1 MWNLFNLL
9 RRPGKALQQAASPAV
24 LNHAWRLLH
33 NDPGCW
39 VRGLPV
45 DEMERNVIRHVGE
58 LSRELLSGRYRPQ
71 PMRCYEIAKADGGKR
86 LICAPAVR
94 DKLAQRAVL
103 TILEPLGEAVFHES
117 SFGYRPQCSRE
128 MALARLRE
136 GVRRGWVWIGDADIR
151 ACFDTIPNRGV
162 LKELKR
168 LCPERALLR
177 LVRLWLDS
185 LPDRFRPA
193 GPGRG
198 LPQGMV
204 LSPFLCNLY
213 LHRLDCALDRQG
225 IPFVRFADDFVLLGK
240 TENEAQ
246 KALRF
251 ADKQLHQLGLELHPD
266 KTRVLRATPRH
277 SFLGLRLPDSKE
289 RFQP

>member
-1 MWNLFNLL
+1 MEPVQLF
-9 RRPGKALQQAASPAV
+9 RRPGKVLRQAASPAV
-24 LNHAWRLLH
+24 LNHAWRLLRK
-33 NDPGCW
+33 DPGCW

-45 DEMERNVIRHVGE
+45 DDMQRNLIHHVGE

-71 PMRCYEIAKADGGKR
+71 PMRCYEIPKADGGKR

-103 TILEPLGEAVFHES
+103 TVLEPLGEAIFHPA
-117 SFGYRPQCSRE
+117 SFGYRPQCTRE

-136 GVRRGWVWIGDADIR
+136 GVRRGWAWIGDADIR

-193 GPGRG
+193 VPAA
-198 LPQGMV
+198 V
-204 LSPFLCNLY
+204 C
-213 LHRLDCALDRQG
+213 HRAWSCHLFCVTSISTDWTVPWSVKAFPSCALPTISCCWAKPSRKPG
-225 IPFVRFADDFVLLGK
+225 AP
-240 TENEAQ
+240 
-246 KALRF
+246 
-251 ADKQLHQLGLELHPD
+251 
-266 KTRVLRATPRH
+266 
-277 SFLGLRLPDSKE
+277 
-289 RFQP
+289 

>member
-1 MWNLFNLL
+1 MWSLFNLF
-9 RRPGKALQQAASPAV
+9 RRPGKVLQQAASPAV
-24 LNHAWRLLH
+24 LNHAWRLLRK
-33 NDPGCW
+33 DPGCW

-45 DEMERNVIRHVGE
+45 DDMQRNLIHHVGE
-58 LSRELLSGRYRPQ
+58 LSRELLAGRYRPQ
-71 PMRCYEIAKADGGKR
+71 PMRCYEIPKADGGKR

-103 TILEPLGEAVFHES
+103 TVLEPLGEAIFHPA
-117 SFGYRPQCSRE
+117 SFGYRPQCTRE
-128 MALARLRE
+128 MALARIRE
-136 GVRRGWVWIGDADIR
+136 GVRGGWVWIGDADIR
-151 ACFDTIPNRGV
+151 ACFDTLPNRGV

-213 LHRLDCALDRQG
+213 LHRLDCALERKG
-225 IPFVRFADDFVLLGK
+225 IPFVRFADDFVLLGR
-240 TENEAQ
+240 TEQEARR
-246 KALRF
+246 ALGF
-251 ADKQLHQLGLELHPD
+251 AGKQLRKLGLELHPD
-266 KTRVLRATPRH
+266 KTRVIRANPRH
-277 SFLGLRLPDSKE
+277 NFLGLRLPDSKE